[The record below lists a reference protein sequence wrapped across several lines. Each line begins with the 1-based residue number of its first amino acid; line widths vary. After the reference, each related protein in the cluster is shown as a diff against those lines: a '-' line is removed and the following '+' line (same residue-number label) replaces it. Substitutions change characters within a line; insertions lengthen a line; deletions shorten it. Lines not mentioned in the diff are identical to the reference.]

1 MLAAIEEIREFIK
14 DITFDEFQGDRK
26 TVRAVLYNLAI
37 IGEAV
42 RGIPPELEASHPEI
56 PWEAEVLKDRLSNGK
71 KGTECSILSPVK
83 QKMLSDDSL
92 VSQACQIGLDAAL
105 STRLPRVELTPIL

>member
-1 MLAAIEEIREFIK
+1 VLTAIEEIREFIN

-26 TVRAVLYNLAI
+26 TIRAVLYNLAI

-56 PWEAEVLKDRLSNGK
+56 PWDDVRGMRNIVIHEYFQVNLSIIWQ
-71 KGTECSILSPVK
+71 TVQE
-83 QKMLSDDSL
+83 DL
-92 VSQACQIGLDAAL
+92 VSLETSLRQLIN
-105 STRLPRVELTPIL
+105 P

>member
-1 MLAAIEEIREFIK
+1 MPSKDWQNRVRDVLAAISEIREFTN

-26 TVRAVLYNLAI
+26 TIRAVLYNLAI

-56 PWEAEVLKDRLSNGK
+56 PWSDVRGMRNIVIHEYFQVNLSIIWQTIQEDLVLLEASLRLLIN
-71 KGTECSILSPVK
+71 P
-83 QKMLSDDSL
+83 
-92 VSQACQIGLDAAL
+92 
-105 STRLPRVELTPIL
+105 